1 MAADARGTENMQTE
15 EKPNVWKLIW
25 ISKNKVNSRSN

>member
-1 MAADARGTENMQTE
+1 MAADARGAENIQTE
-15 EKPNVWKLIW
+15 GKPNVWKLMR

>member
-1 MAADARGTENMQTE
+1 MAADARGAENMQTE
-15 EKPNVWKLIW
+15 GKPSVWKLIR